1 MPRGGLFAFGGEV
14 VVVCL
19 FWCGLLGCLDV
30 FVWCFCVCLL
40 GCLDVRLD
48 ALELVFRLVYV
59 C

>member
-1 MPRGGLFAFGGEV
+1 MMISRVLRGYAPRGTFCVGEGVV

-19 FWCGLLGCLDV
+19 FWCGLLGC
-30 FVWCFCVCLL
+30 F
-40 GCLDVRLD
+40 DVRLD